1 MDRGVFMEKVQTT
14 EIKKTLES
22 FLKLFDEYKDEI
34 ISERPQRN
42 RLDELRKELQIK
54 EPQITGHI
62 LNILGNGSV
71 VIRSYGSQATIPYA
85 DLLATAL
92 MGGNNELRHNFGD
105 FHAPVTSI
113 LNRAIGKIKEG
124 LWPPQ
129 ERVMSEES
137 FEPSKS
143 LLSIENMI
151 SDLEVLSE
159 KCERDIGKKEIW
171 NTPYYVDEFN
181 SILDQ
186 AKKYYPTRCVDISH
200 VEISDLSREGFK
212 RGSVPAGD
220 AAILNIVDAQVSKL
234 LGRLSDKETTRINVV
249 HGSLNKKKVFVVHGR
264 NEQLLNSMFQFLD
277 AIGLEPI
284 EWNKAIAMT
293 GKPSPTVPEIVSTA
307 FREAQAIVVLFSGD
321 DWAMLRKEFIQEHDE
336 AYENALT
343 PQARPN
349 VLFEAG
355 QAMAGSQERTVL
367 VQVGKIRKFSD
378 IQGLHITHLDNSTQ
392 KRQELITKLR
402 NAKCDIRDLSA
413 ENRWMKVGNFED
425 KVDPS
430 IIGKKLQKE
439 NLASEADD
447 VFAKIK
453 RTKIVRTKE
462 GIPESLMRLE
472 SGQELTSLVEG
483 CYAGSFYNDD
493 PSTQT
498 EVDLISG
505 FFRSVQDFM
514 DSLPDVAPNTRV
526 QYEFDLTT
534 AIHELE
540 DEGFVVYGG
549 VEIRR
554 IEDGISKPEPF
565 HVAIIKVQRIR
576 RI

>member
-1 MDRGVFMEKVQTT
+1 MAQKDAKEPETDQLIVTKDEATAKLQKQIDEGEEIEKLPVNNEAAVKQAND
-14 EIKKTLES
+14 KLES
-22 FLKLFDEYKDEI
+22 WYDFTKEVLLRTFSTNKMEQEFTWAVNVTTPDPLENFHRGIDGYLPTLK
-34 ISERPQRN
+34 
-42 RLDELRKELQIK
+42 
-54 EPQITGHI
+54 
-62 LNILGNGSV
+62 
-71 VIRSYGSQATIPYA
+71 
-85 DLLATAL
+85 
-92 MGGNNELRHNFGD
+92 
-105 FHAPVTSI
+105 SI
-113 LNRAIGKIKEG
+113 LR
-124 LWPPQ
+124 
-129 ERVMSEES
+129 RV
-137 FEPSKS
+137 
-143 LLSIENMI
+143 
-151 SDLEVLSE
+151 DLYD
-159 KCERDIGKKEIW
+159 DIVPKKA
-171 NTPYYVDEFN
+171 T
-181 SILDQ
+181 Q
-186 AKKYYPTRCVDISH
+186 
-200 VEISDLSREGFK
+200 
-212 RGSVPAGD
+212 
-220 AAILNIVDAQVSKL
+220 
-234 LGRLSDKETTRINVV
+234 INVV

-549 VEIRR
+549 VEVRR